1 MGIPQFHT
9 RIPAWLP
16 CSVGSGNIGNCP
28 EMRLDKD
35 EKPERL
41 NYNLWAVRVI
51 LERISN
57 VCVGEFGVSPLSA
70 IRTYEVSCVDHSFLR

>member
-1 MGIPQFHT
+1 
-9 RIPAWLP
+9 
-16 CSVGSGNIGNCP
+16 
-28 EMRLDKD
+28 MRLDKD

-41 NYNLWAVRVI
+41 NYNLWVVRVI

-70 IRTYEVSCVDHSFLR
+70 IRTYEVSCVDHSFLRQTSTLLRMMSPFVRKERNLNKR

>member
-1 MGIPQFHT
+1 MPRFHT
-9 RIPAWLP
+9 RIPTWLL
-16 CSVGSGNIGNCP
+16 CSVRAGNIGSYP
-28 EMRLDKD
+28 EMRLDKA

-41 NYNLWAVRVI
+41 NYNLWVVRVI

-57 VCVGEFGVSPLSA
+57 VCVGEFGVSPPSA